1 MTCSNRPAAHGG
13 DEYTKDLRCVGA
25 TRERESAIKRRERMK
40 KENGNAVE
48 TRATGGGKSGQC
60 YFVDLTVQ
68 TARALSGAVS
78 MQMEWMARRDESSSS
93 HLGNFLNATILAAL
107 CPTRMSKCGNTS
119 FFSPRCARIA
129 GKDSLPVP
137 TFQTRRHCFR

>member
-25 TRERESAIKRRERMK
+25 TRERERTK

-68 TARALSGAVS
+68 TGRALSGAVS

-107 CPTRMSKCGNTS
+107 CPTRMSKCGNAS
-119 FFSPRCARIA
+119 FFFPPLRENRGKRFPPRPDFSNTAPLFSIGDA
-129 GKDSLPVP
+129 S
-137 TFQTRRHCFR
+137 